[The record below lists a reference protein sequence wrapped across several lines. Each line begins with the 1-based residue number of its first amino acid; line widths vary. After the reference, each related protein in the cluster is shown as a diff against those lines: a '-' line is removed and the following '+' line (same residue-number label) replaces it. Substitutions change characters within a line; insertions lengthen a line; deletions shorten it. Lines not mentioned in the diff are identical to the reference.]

1 MYVIS
6 DEMRILNLN
15 FIFKLSSTDNIDERK
30 IIRNRLL
37 AVKEIK
43 ASMQSQILI
52 SLLIKYK
59 CMHLYKN

>member
-52 SLLIKYK
+52 SLLIKNK